1 MSLQGLIDEHRQN
14 KNNLTMIDHLLSLQ
28 EQQPEYYTD
37 EIIKGI
43 ITITTLSIL
52 LFIPLISTR
61 V

>member
-1 MSLQGLIDEHRQN
+1 MSLQGFINEHHQN
-14 KNNLTMIDHLLSLQ
+14 KNSLTMIDHLLSLQ

-43 ITITTLSIL
+43 IMITTLTIL